1 MAVNENLKK
10 LRAEL
15 NLSQDEMAYQ
25 LGMSKNGY
33 GKLERN
39 ETKMTVERLEQI
51 VNKFNID
58 VNEFIK
64 SDKDFK
70 MAFGDN
76 KRLLSKP

>member
-76 KRLLSKP
+76 NRLLSKP

>member
-70 MAFGDN
+70 MVFGDN
-76 KRLLSKP
+76 NRLLSKP